1 MGQKA
6 FTKNWPPIA
15 FFVNETYFT
24 RFAFPK
30 LILGNISEHGHLKD
44 SKNVNQLYDHQQEQ
58 YKLAGITVNRMKIHP
73 QCNVASHQ

>member
-44 SKNVNQLYDHQQEQ
+44 SKIVNQLYDHQQEQ

-73 QCNVASHQ
+73 NAM